1 MDVHGALNVRPINT
15 AQNWQASGDSVLFH
29 RGIPYPSVAR
39 RDDIVRDRGADL
51 DEFEEAIE
59 HLKVAYDRY
68 FNGVD
73 NMPPVRKHEAV
84 TRLMREFMRRP
95 PMRTVQRFRYQTL
108 KGRLNTY
115 EQYWN
120 RIMRQIEQGT
130 YKRLLSE
137 ARRREEV
144 MRARRAEHRRSE
156 AKKAASSED
165 APRTRARG
173 TTEPVLPPGMSSAD
187 ARALYKNYVQAKRA
201 AGESTDGLTYGTLVR
216 KLSKAAP
223 NLQKKHGGDVRFE
236 VGTSN
241 GKVTLRAKRAKTR

>member
-1 MDVHGALNVRPINT
+1 MVRRE
-15 AQNWQASGDSVLFH
+15 DS
-29 RGIPYPSVAR
+29 
-39 RDDIVRDRGADL
+39 VRDRGADL
-51 DEFEEAIE
+51 DELEEAIE

-73 NMPPVRKHEAV
+73 NVPPVRKHEAV
-84 TRLMREFMRRP
+84 TRLVREFMRRP
-95 PMRTVQRFRYQTL
+95 PMRTVQKFRYQTL
-108 KGRLNTY
+108 KGRFNTY

-156 AKKAASSED
+156 AKKAAEGG
-165 APRTRARG
+165 AAARPRSRG
-173 TTEPVLPPGMSSAD
+173 ATEPVLPPGMSSAD
-187 ARALYKNYVQAKRA
+187 ARALYKNFVQAKRA

-223 NLQKKHGGDVRFE
+223 GLQQKHGGSVRFE

-241 GKVTLRAKRAKTR
+241 GKVTLRAKRAKST